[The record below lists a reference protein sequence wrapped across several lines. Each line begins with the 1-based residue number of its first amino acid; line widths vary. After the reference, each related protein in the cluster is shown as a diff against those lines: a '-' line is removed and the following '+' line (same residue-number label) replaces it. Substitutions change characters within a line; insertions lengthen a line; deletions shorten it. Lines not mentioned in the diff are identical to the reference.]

1 METIGSYQAKTHLP
15 QLLERV
21 EHGEIF
27 TITRHGKPIARL
39 VPAVLATERTDIA
52 EAIAG
57 MARFQQEEA
66 PSLGGKLAIR
76 DLINE
81 GRR

>member
-21 EHGEIF
+21 EHGESF

-39 VPAVLATERTDIA
+39 LPAMPSVERP
-52 EAIAG
+52 AIAAAIAA
-57 MARFQQEEA
+57 MTRFQEEEA

-76 DLINE
+76 DLMNE
-81 GRR
+81 DRR

>member
-21 EHGEIF
+21 EQGEAF
-27 TITRHGKPIARL
+27 TITRHGRPVVRL
-39 VPAVLATERTDIA
+39 IPATGAVERPNIPAVIA
-52 EAIAG
+52 A
-57 MARFQQEEA
+57 MAHFQEEEA
-66 PSLGGKLAIR
+66 PTLGPTLSIR